1 MDPNFS
7 HLKDK
12 PILNIKRKIKFTVTR
27 LIAMTYLKIQNIEV
41 FKKRDFQFLVLHVRS
56 LVVATLSKQVKIWT
70 NWKTNHSS
78 CIHNTGEDKGQTG
91 TRRTGETVGLIIQSC
106 GLPEQRPRSE
116 NTMETSAVVG
126 TPTVIDKLLE
136 TQCGQD
142 WQNSRRT
149 QV

>member
-56 LVVATLSKQVKIWT
+56 LVVATLSKQVKI
-70 NWKTNHSS
+70 
-78 CIHNTGEDKGQTG
+78 
-91 TRRTGETVGLIIQSC
+91 
-106 GLPEQRPRSE
+106 
-116 NTMETSAVVG
+116 
-126 TPTVIDKLLE
+126 
-136 TQCGQD
+136 
-142 WQNSRRT
+142 
-149 QV
+149 